1 MNGTKTRR
9 LLGRYVVLYPLVL
22 FLVFGPKIYVFFL
35 QWDVDGYILIQ
46 HLNHNEI
53 VFNGQESVEKLLVTA
68 LITSEKTNE
77 VCTNFQVIRSSSL
90 KTVIFEISSFNP
102 ASPKGPGKVRKI
114 ALIQVRISTIT
125 GQLILIPNE

>member
-1 MNGTKTRR
+1 MNGTKTHR
-9 LLGRYVVLYPLVL
+9 LLGTYVVLYPLVL

-53 VFNGQESVEKLLVTA
+53 VFNGQESVEKLTA